1 MLLCFF
7 RKGILD
13 NGGEFLDF
21 DGLEKSIHKDIN
33 KRMKLYYTHNYAP
46 YKKPHVENNHILL
59 RWLIKKG
66 FDITVLSA
74 DNILDIINRLN
85 NYPRASKGY
94 KISIQFLEEE
104 YGSDILEILQLHH
117 IPNKELN
124 MKDMI
129 IKNQLY
135 NK

>member
-46 YKKPHVENNHILL
+46 YKKPHVE
-59 RWLIKKG
+59 
-66 FDITVLSA
+66 TVLSA